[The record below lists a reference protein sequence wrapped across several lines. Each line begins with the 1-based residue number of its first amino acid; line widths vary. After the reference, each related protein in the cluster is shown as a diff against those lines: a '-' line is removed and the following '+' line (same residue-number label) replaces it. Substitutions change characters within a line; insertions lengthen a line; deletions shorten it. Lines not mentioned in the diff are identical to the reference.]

1 MLPTDKSFT
10 LRNAITYG
18 LQAGLVTT
26 LISMVGMIEL
36 FSKRQVITGV
46 MTTAQVFILLA
57 PALFS
62 YLTARQADKKNSLLF
77 SSVTGFTSSLPVIL
91 LVLLATA
98 FNLRQ
103 FLVNVSPSLIEAL
116 TFGQGNISGIIILA
130 VTTTIL
136 GLASAWLYGLDDKY
150 RKALFAGLMW
160 TLLVGIFS
168 EILQER
174 LRSFFGRS
182 FADLVFQSKA
192 LQPVV
197 AVILLVTITLINY
210 YWQQRGDTI
219 KQRFTDR
226 LAGKQRNTT
235 LFQRIALFSFLLIL
249 PLLLGSYLS
258 EVVNNVGIFVLMGLG
273 LNIVVGFAGLLDL
286 GYVAFFA
293 IGAYVMAILTS
304 EGSLGVAETSFWLAL
319 PISVLVAVIAGI
331 FLGTPVLR
339 MRGDYLAIV
348 TLGFGEIIRI
358 LAGSDLL
365 KPFIG
370 GAQGIL
376 QIPKPEFLGTI
387 LLRPGQLYYIIL
399 IGVLLAWFIST
410 RLSNSRL
417 GRQWMALREDE
428 DVAEA
433 MGINLVNTKLL
444 AFAIGAGFSGL
455 AGAIFASKLTSIF
468 PHSFDLL
475 KSINVLS
482 LIIVGGM
489 GSLPGVVVGA
499 FILVGLPELLREFA
513 EFRSWMYGALLV
525 VMMLVKPEG
534 FWPSAIQKRELH
546 AHEENIAAKDPPA
559 AD

>member
-1 MLPTDKSFT
+1 MPPTDKSFT

-18 LQAGLVTT
+18 LQAGFVTT

-62 YLTARQADKKNSLLF
+62 YLTARQAQKNNSLLF
-77 SSVTGFTSSLPVIL
+77 SSVTGFTSSLPMIL
-91 LVLLATA
+91 LILLATT
-98 FNLRQ
+98 FNLRE
-103 FLVNVSPSLIEAL
+103 FLVNVSPTLVDTL
-116 TFGQGNISGIIILA
+116 TFGQGAILGSIILA

-136 GLASAWLYGLDDKY
+136 GLASAWLYRLDDKY
-150 RKALFAGLMW
+150 RNPILTSIMW
-160 TLLVGIFS
+160 TLLVGVFS

-174 LRSFFGRS
+174 LRAFFGRS
-182 FADLVFQSKA
+182 FTDLVIKSKA

-197 AVILLVTITLINY
+197 AIILLISIALITY
-210 YWQQRGDTI
+210 YWQQRGDSI
-219 KQRFTDR
+219 KQRFANR
-226 LAGKQRNTT
+226 FSMQQRNTT
-235 LFQRIALFSFLLIL
+235 LYQRIALFSFLLIL

-304 EGSLGVAETSFWLAL
+304 EGALGVAETSFWLAL

-331 FLGTPVLR
+331 LLGTPVLR

-376 QIPKPEFLGTI
+376 QIPKPAFLGTI
-387 LLRPGQLYYIIL
+387 LLKPGQLYYIIL
-399 IGVLLAWFIST
+399 VGVLLAWFIST

-417 GRQWMALREDE
+417 GRQWMAMREDE

-499 FILVGLPELLREFA
+499 LILVGLPELLREFA
-513 EFRSWMYGALLV
+513 EFRLWMYGALLV

-546 AHEENIAAKDPPA
+546 AHDENVAAENPPA